1 MFSSPS
7 SGEVCKPA
15 DVNGHLL
22 IIRPTDI
29 RRDVPTAYGTSDAIV
44 IDLVDLND
52 ADRTTGEIGRIY
64 RSVLWFPVG
73 LVNGLR
79 DKVGQLV
86 LAWMGQGTAKPGQ
99 SAPWTLIPATGD
111 AAATKLAGDWITT
124 HPAFNNLAVAV
135 AQERQQSAPPTPTG
149 GGPLPVGQVP
159 QAPAAPAAPVANG
172 IDPTTGQPTPEA
184 AALLAQLGART
195 Q

>member
-1 MFSSPS
+1 MFTDPS

-29 RRDVPTAYGTSDAIV
+29 RRDVPTAYGTSDAIQL
-44 IDLVDLND
+44 DLVDLND
-52 ADRTTGEIGRIY
+52 ADRTTGEIGRVY
-64 RSVLWFPVG
+64 RGVLWFPVG
-73 LVNGLR
+73 LVTGLR
-79 DKVGQLV
+79 DKVNQLV

-111 AAATKLAGDWITT
+111 AAATKLAGDWINS
-124 HPAFNNLAVAV
+124 HSGFNNLTA
-135 AQERQQSAPPTPTG
+135 PTPAQPQQPAAPATA

-159 QAPAAPAAPVANG
+159 TAPAAPVANG
-172 IDPTTGQPTPEA
+172 IDPATGQPTPEA
-184 AALLAQLGART
+184 AALLAALGART
-195 Q
+195 TP